1 VTAVPG
7 EARRLLGR
15 GALAYLGVITASG
28 PHVTPMV
35 YVLEGGRL
43 WVTTSR
49 ASVKARAWRRDGA
62 VAGMVGTAEGWVS
75 FRGRVRTYDV
85 LDPLSW
91 PAAVAAGPLLV
102 RAVTRF
108 GLKNARF
115 FAGYAADAR
124 RVPLAWMPPGRVFAG
139 IVPAAGRVAGPG
151 GDIVEAWGVWP
162 TGSLYRRSFSEVPA
176 GRGVDLRAPSDVR
189 RAVGASGTG
198 ALGLEG
204 PGGLTVLP
212 ARWRRNPRQGTYEA
226 VVARPA
232 LELAGTGPDS
242 RAALT
247 VDRESAWR
255 ASAMSG
261 MLLQGAAELFSPE
274 HAVRGRRSLVERLGD
289 DEAEGVVLSERALVR
304 IRPDRVVWWRGWS
317 SGSAARRRSGAAR

>member
-1 VTAVPG
+1 MTSVPG
-7 EARRLLGR
+7 EARRLLGQ
-15 GALAYLGVITASG
+15 GALAYMGVATPSG

-35 YVLEGGRL
+35 YALEGGRL

-49 ASVKARAWRRDGA
+49 ASVKSRAWRRDGA
-62 VAGMVGTAEGWVS
+62 VAGMVGSPEGWVS
-75 FRGRVRTYDV
+75 FRGRVRTYDA

-91 PAAVAAGPLLV
+91 PATVVAGPRLV
-102 RAVTRF
+102 RAATRF

-115 FAGYAADAR
+115 FAGYAADAG

-139 IVPAAGRVAGPG
+139 IVLAAGRVAGAG
-151 GDIVEAWGVWP
+151 GEIVEAWGVWP
-162 TGSLYRRSFSEVPA
+162 TGSRYRTSFREVPA
-176 GRGVDLRAPSDVR
+176 GRGVDLRAPGDVR

-204 PGGLTVLP
+204 SGGLTVLP
-212 ARWRRNPRQGTYEA
+212 AHWRRNPRQGTYEA

-232 LELAGTGPDS
+232 LELAGAGPES

-247 VDRESAWR
+247 VDRASTWR

-261 MLLQGAAELFSPE
+261 MLLQGTAELFSPE
-274 HAVRGRRSLVERLGD
+274 HSVRGRRSLVERLGSG
-289 DEAEGVVLSERALVR
+289 EEGSGMNDRALVR

-317 SGSAARRRSGAAR
+317 SGSAARHRSGDTR

>member
-1 VTAVPG
+1 VTSVPE
-7 EARRLLGR
+7 EARRLLER
-15 GALAYLGVITASG
+15 GALAYLGVVTPSG

-43 WVTTSR
+43 WVTPSR

-62 VAGMVGTAEGWVS
+62 VSGMVGTEDGWVS

-91 PAAVAAGPLLV
+91 PATVVAGPRLV
-102 RAVTRF
+102 RAATRF

-115 FAGYAADAR
+115 FAGYAADAG

-139 IVPAAGRVAGPG
+139 IVPAAGRVAGSG

-162 TGSLYRRSFSEVPA
+162 TGSRYRRSFSEVPP
-176 GRGVDLRAPSDVR
+176 GRGVDLRAPADVR
-189 RAVGASGTG
+189 RAVGGSGSG
-198 ALGLEG
+198 AVGLEG

-226 VVARPA
+226 VVARRA
-232 LELAGTGPDS
+232 LELAGTGPES

-247 VDRESAWR
+247 VDRASTWR

-261 MLLQGAAELFSPE
+261 MLLQGGAELFSPE

-289 DEAEGVVLSERALVR
+289 DDAEGNAMSDRALVR

-317 SGSAARRRSGAAR
+317 SGSVARRRPGADG